1 MKIKRGDLQQL
12 IRKNMYHENI
22 EQINEV
28 FVKASSLGAGFK
40 FEFCDFGEIEGTK
53 GYNMIM
59 EYIEKGQSTDRA
71 QELFDVEEEL
81 KELDPTAPDYGRKK
95 SDLLNRKEKL
105 EIEKTEAGASL
116 LDNYPIL
123 KGITLPGFIDN
134 MKFLLNVGAYTA
146 MGPAA
151 TLYCKTLKNVVDVV
165 NKTIGVAVDE
175 PTPGDKTTKERLTD
189 FMFFYNELSASI
201 GLKIPSKA
209 MTVLN
214 SYLDEQGINT
224 TPEKVM
230 FKVIYLNEIL
240 AIETGRNSLQLE
252 FMGAPS
258 PTGRSR
264 VDTRDPDQITSAVS
278 NFKALI
284 DAASGTGRKDK
295 FIRGSGGSKS
305 LSDIDEDGENRK
317 NLLRVFRRMLQKGV
331 RTDKSDKEKYV
342 KDIDFRIENTDLADR
357 LVDELSEKSRRKKST
372 GDDAA
377 VDKAANDYEALVID
391 IKKAL
396 SRIP

>member
-59 EYIEKGQSTDRA
+59 DYIEKGQASDRA

-165 NKTIGVAVDE
+165 NKTIGVAVDD
-175 PTPGDKTTKERLTD
+175 TDRDKTAKERLTD
-189 FMFFYNELSASI
+189 FMFFYNELNAAI
-201 GLKIPSKA
+201 GLKMSSTA
-209 MTVLN
+209 LTVFN
-214 SYLDEQGINT
+214 SYLDEEGINN

-230 FKVIYLNEIL
+230 FKVIFLNEIL
-240 AIETGRNSLQLE
+240 TIETGTKDLALE
-252 FMGAPS
+252 YFGTPA
-258 PTGRSR
+258 PTGRNKVEPRDARHVEKAVDEFKSR
-264 VDTRDPDQITSAVS
+264 I
-278 NFKALI
+278 N
-284 DAASGTGRKDK
+284 AASATDRKDK
-295 FIRGSGGSKS
+295 FARGSGGSKS
-305 LSDIDEDGENRK
+305 LSDIDEEGENRK

>member
-12 IRKNMYHENI
+12 IRKNIYHENI
-22 EQINEV
+22 QQINEV
-28 FVKASSLGAGFK
+28 FVKASSLGPGFK
-40 FEFCDFGEIEGTK
+40 FEFCDFGEIEATK
-53 GYNMIM
+53 GYNMVM
-59 EYIEKGQSTDRA
+59 EYIKEGQASDRA

-81 KELDPTAPDYGRKK
+81 KALDPTAPDYGAKK
-95 SDLLNRKEKL
+95 SDLLDRKEKL

-123 KGITLPGFIDN
+123 KGITTPGFIDN
-134 MKFLLNVGAYTA
+134 MKFILNVGAYTA

-165 NKTIGVAVDE
+165 NKTIGVAVQD
-175 PTPGDKTTKERLTD
+175 TDLDRTAKERLTD
-189 FMFFYNELSASI
+189 FMFFYNELNAAM
-201 GLKIPSKA
+201 GLKIPSRA

-240 AIETGRNSLQLE
+240 AIETGTGNLQLE
-252 FMGAPS
+252 FRGAPS
-258 PTGRSR
+258 PTGRAR
-264 VDTRDPDQITSAVS
+264 VDTRDPDEINDAVS

-284 DAASGTGRKDK
+284 DAASATGRKDK
-295 FIRGSGGSKS
+295 FVRGSGGSKS

-331 RTDKSDKEKYV
+331 RTDKNEKEIFV
-342 KDIDFRIENTDLADR
+342 KDIDFRIENTDLADS
-357 LVDELSEKSRRKKST
+357 LATNLSEKSRRKKSK

-377 VDKAANDYEALVID
+377 VDPRANDYDALVVD
-391 IKKAL
+391 IKSVL
-396 SRIP
+396 SNIP